1 MPDADVWLHNFME
14 FPLPDLFFSSVY
26 DSGGA
31 LRLWQVL
38 LILRFFRKLL
48 HYLICKNFCILFDSF
63 DVFSA
68 FNVPV
73 FYDSSR
79 NVDYVFF
86 ALLELVCLRL

>member
-14 FPLPDLFFSSVY
+14 FPLPDLFFI
-26 DSGGA
+26 
-31 LRLWQVL
+31 Q
-38 LILRFFRKLL
+38 IIFRKLL
-48 HYLICKNFCILFDSF
+48 HYLICKNFCILFDLF